1 MQANRT
7 PPGVMPVPTEP
18 TKRYGTPLGPI
29 YGVISSVII
38 FLLVLVG
45 IYYVLTGKGSRVDFG
60 WFFLSTS
67 PYMWALIGVGL
78 AISLSVVGA
87 AWGIYTTG
95 VSINGGGVKAPRIKT
110 KNLISIIFCEAV
122 AIYGIIMAIVIST
135 NISDVNMSTMTDLDK
150 IRENYSAGFKMF
162 GAGLT
167 VGICNLACGICVG
180 IVGSG
185 AALADAA
192 DSTLFVKI
200 LIIEI
205 FGSAIGLFGLI
216 IAILQ
221 TTGASMASE

>member
-1 MQANRT
+1 
-7 PPGVMPVPTEP
+7 
-18 TKRYGTPLGPI
+18 
-29 YGVISSVII
+29 
-38 FLLVLVG
+38 
-45 IYYVLTGKGSRVDFG
+45 
-60 WFFLSTS
+60 
-67 PYMWALIGVGL
+67 
-78 AISLSVVGA
+78 
-87 AWGIYTTG
+87 
-95 VSINGGGVKAPRIKT
+95 
-110 KNLISIIFCEAV
+110 
-122 AIYGIIMAIVIST
+122 
-135 NISDVNMSTMTDLDK
+135 MTDLEK
-150 IRENYSAGFKMF
+150 IQDNYSAGFKMF

-221 TTGASMASE
+221 TTGASFSSE